1 MFSSLAS
8 QAPVIFKGRGHC
20 WMRVCLAPTLGDG
33 SSSPQHRHPVA
44 VRVLGSALANEI
56 WGRQRPGV
64 PLNLFLLGARVSS
77 TPSVTCSP
85 APWSQQACDAQMG
98 TGLGVGQGSAPSLT
112 AEPRPLV
119 QKRALRMAEASLPR
133 RASSRTQGYQPS
145 PQEDFIEC
153 THKIHPGFA
162 NSTGQAKRQQ
172 HR

>member
-8 QAPVIFKGRGHC
+8 QTPVIFKGRGHC

-33 SSSPQHRHPVA
+33 SSSPQHRHPMA

-56 WGRQRPGV
+56 WGCQRPGI
-64 PLNLFLLGARVSS
+64 PLNLFLLGARGPS

-85 APWSQQACDAQMG
+85 ATPKWERPGSG
-98 TGLGVGQGSAPSLT
+98 PGVRSLSDCS
-112 AEPRPLV
+112 EPRPLV
-119 QKRALRMAEASLPR
+119 QKRVLRMAEASLPR

-145 PQEDFIEC
+145 PQEDFIER